1 MIIFNSFSA
10 HGSPWV
16 SAITKAHVYY
26 DGRVTWEPP
35 VIYHSFCT
43 MNVEWYPYDIQQCE
57 LKFGSWTYSGTQLDL
72 MHLLSDD
79 VKYVVRKN
87 ESEWDVERGVDV
99 SGYQVSV

>member
-1 MIIFNSFSA
+1 
-10 HGSPWV
+10 
-16 SAITKAHVYY
+16 
-26 DGRVTWEPP
+26 
-35 VIYHSFCT
+35 

-79 VKYVVRKN
+79 VKYVVRRN

-99 SGYQVSV
+99 SGYQESVEWDLLSVLGTRHEKWYPCCDYP